1 MNILNH
7 LLSKVD
13 GECPVRDIRLGVFH
27 TAVVSRYCGLA
38 ATLPRDALRQPPPMV
53 KAPGELLKWS
63 AGEVA
68 RLALSSS
75 ILEAAMGMAA
85 LNSLLEVDE
94 GACLEVNAAELI
106 LEKGAG
112 RAVAIVGHFPLL
124 PRVREAA
131 RECWVL
137 EKNPRVGDLPAEK
150 AGEFLPR
157 ADVVAITGT
166 SLTNHTL
173 DGLLPLCRPDAYLI
187 LLGDTTP
194 MSPILF
200 EYGFAAV
207 CGTRVADEALALSCV
222 SQGATF
228 RQIRGVRRLTLL
240 NPDRN

>member
-1 MNILNH
+1 M
-7 LLSKVD
+7 
-13 GECPVRDIRLGVFH
+13 
-27 TAVVSRYCGLA
+27 
-38 ATLPRDALRQPPPMV
+38 
-53 KAPGELLKWS
+53 
-63 AGEVA
+63 
-68 RLALSSS
+68 
-75 ILEAAMGMAA
+75 
-85 LNSLLEVDE
+85 
-94 GACLEVNAAELI
+94 
-106 LEKGAG
+106 
-112 RAVAIVGHFPLL
+112 
-124 PRVREAA
+124 
-131 RECWVL
+131 
-137 EKNPRVGDLPAEK
+137 
-150 AGEFLPR
+150 
-157 ADVVAITGT
+157 AITGT